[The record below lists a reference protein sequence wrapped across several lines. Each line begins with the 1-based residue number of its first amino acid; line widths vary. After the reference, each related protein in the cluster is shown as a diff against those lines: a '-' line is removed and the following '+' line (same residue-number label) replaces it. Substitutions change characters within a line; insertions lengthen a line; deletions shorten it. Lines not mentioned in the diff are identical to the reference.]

1 MSQFEAPR
9 YECTKHVI
17 HLNTEEIV
25 VFDVLCSIA
34 SLFLA
39 RTIAGWFGHWVG
51 SARNE
56 RCSSS
61 PEISHVRR
69 ITHTGVG
76 TCLGAGLSLTRPLV
90 SIFVAFRPVPPTVLS
105 TARDRFS
112 SFSFILGYAFC
123 LGCASFVDV
132 IRRSVPRC

>member
-17 HLNTEEIV
+17 HLNTEEIA

-69 ITHTGVG
+69 ITHGCG
-76 TCLGAGLSLTRPLV
+76 NM
-90 SIFVAFRPVPPTVLS
+90 FR
-105 TARDRFS
+105 
-112 SFSFILGYAFC
+112 
-123 LGCASFVDV
+123 
-132 IRRSVPRC
+132 RRSVIDATFGLHLRRLPSCPTHRTFNGKRPFLVFLFYPRLRVLLGMCFVC